1 MEVATRSRHVEQ
13 PAAEPSVADLPRVAA
28 PAVAGSQE
36 PVPLGMGSAVNRVS
50 VTRQVVDILYE
61 ALQSGRY
68 RPGDRLPSEHALA
81 ASLGVGRSALRE
93 AIRELLTLDL
103 LEIRAGR
110 GTFVR
115 PIRPELLLDRSSFHG
130 VLNQRIALELLEVRF
145 AIEPEAA
152 VLAARRATKDDI
164 QRLMRDVEE
173 LRVGI
178 ERGLRPAE
186 DAGFHIDVVRA
197 THNSSLLRLSTAIMD
212 FYEHDD
218 NAPTTTDLADHQ
230 GICDA
235 IAHGDEDD
243 ARVRMQQHLLTV
255 SSQSG
260 SQPRGSTKRTR
271 RIAMNGT
278 SGRGDGA

>member
-1 MEVATRSRHVEQ
+1 MAPKSRTARRSPGAASPAEADAVT
-13 PAAEPSVADLPRVAA
+13 PAATVKA
-28 PAVAGSQE
+28 PD
-36 PVPLGMGSAVNRVS
+36 PVPLRMGSAVSRVS

-61 ALQSGRY
+61 ALHSGRY
-68 RPGDRLPSEHALA
+68 RPGDRLPSEHELA

-115 PIRPELLLDRSSFHG
+115 PMRPELLLDRSSFHG
-130 VLNQRIALELLEVRF
+130 VLNQRIAVELLEVRF

-152 VLAARRATKDDI
+152 VLAARRATQDDL
-164 QRLMRDVEE
+164 QRLKRDVEQ
-173 LRVGI
+173 LQLGI
-178 ERGLRPAE
+178 ERGLRPPE

-218 NAPTTTDLADHQ
+218 AVPTPEDLQDHKA
-230 GICDA
+230 ICDA
-235 IAHGDEDD
+235 IEQGDEDE
-243 ARVRMQQHLLTV
+243 ARERMRKHLVTV
-255 SSQSG
+255 SGRSAWHARSDKNKQAG
-260 SQPRGSTKRTR
+260 KPTTAR
-271 RIAMNGT
+271 RNGEGET
-278 SGRGDGA
+278 E

>member
-1 MEVATRSRHVEQ
+1 MAAKSRTARRSSDAASPAQAAT
-13 PAAEPSVADLPRVAA
+13 PLATAKA
-28 PAVAGSQE
+28 PD
-36 PVPLGMGSAVNRVS
+36 PVPLRMGSAVSRVS

-61 ALQSGRY
+61 ALHSGRY
-68 RPGDRLPSEHALA
+68 RPGDRLPSEHELA

-115 PIRPELLLDRSSFHG
+115 PMRPELLLDRSSFHG
-130 VLNQRIALELLEVRF
+130 VLNQRIAVELLEVRF

-152 VLAARRATKDDI
+152 VLAARRATQDDV
-164 QRLMRDVEE
+164 QRLKRDVEQ
-173 LRVGI
+173 LRLGI
-178 ERGLRPAE
+178 ARGLRPPE

-218 NAPTTTDLADHQ
+218 AAPTPEDLADHKAV
-230 GICDA
+230 CDA
-235 IAHGDEDD
+235 IEQGDEDE
-243 ARVRMQQHLLTV
+243 ARERMRQHLVTV
-255 SSQSG
+255 SSRSAWHARSDKNTQAG
-260 SQPRGSTKRTR
+260 KPETAR
-271 RIAMNGT
+271 RNGEDEA
-278 SGRGDGA
+278 R

>member
-1 MEVATRSRHVEQ
+1 MAAKSRS
-13 PAAEPSVADLPRVAA
+13 PAAASPAGKADVVMPMAA
-28 PAVAGSQE
+28 VKARE
-36 PVPLGMGSAVNRVS
+36 PVPLGMGSAVSRVS

-61 ALQSGRY
+61 ALHSGRY
-68 RPGDRLPSEHALA
+68 RPGDRLPSEHELA

-115 PIRPELLLDRSSFHG
+115 PMRPELLLDRSSFHG
-130 VLNQRIALELLEVRF
+130 VLNQRIAVELLEVRF

-152 VLAARRATKDDI
+152 VLAARRATQDDV
-164 QRLMRDVEE
+164 QRLKRDVEQ
-173 LRVGI
+173 LRLGI

-218 NAPTTTDLADHQ
+218 NAPTPADLHDHQ
-230 GICDA
+230 SICEA
-235 IAHGDEDD
+235 IEHGDEDA
-243 ARVRMQQHLLTV
+243 ARERMREHLVTV
-255 SSQSG
+255 SSKSG
-260 SQPRGSTKRTR
+260 PHARGGSKR
-271 RIAMNGT
+271 AGT
-278 SGRGDGA
+278 SKTARRNGEGEEQ

>member
-1 MEVATRSRHVEQ
+1 MATRSRHVGSDS
-13 PAAEPSVADLPRVAA
+13 EPSIAELPVVASPVVVGPQD
-28 PAVAGSQE
+28 
-36 PVPLGMGSAVNRVS
+36 PVPLRVGSAVSRIS

-68 RPGDRLPSEHALA
+68 RQGDRLPSEHALA

-115 PIRPELLLDRSSFHG
+115 PMRPELLLDRSSFHG

-152 VLAARRATKDDI
+152 VLAARRATKDDV
-164 QRLMRDVEE
+164 QRLVRDVEQ

-218 NAPTTTDLADHQ
+218 NAPTPTDLADHQ

-235 IAHGDEDD
+235 IVRGDEDD
-243 ARVRMQQHLLTV
+243 ARIRMQQHLLTV
-255 SSQSG
+255 SSQCG
-260 SQPRGSTKRTR
+260 SQPRSRPKGPSRITGDR
-271 RIAMNGT
+271 RA
-278 SGRGDGA
+278 GRGSGD